1 MKLGAVLMASGRAR
15 RFGENK
21 LLHPVD
27 SVPMIERAMNALPP
41 ELFAKAAVVSGCQP
55 ILRMAGERGYW
66 AVENLA
72 PEQGQSLTV
81 RLGTSALEDMDG
93 LLFAVCDQPWLRRES
108 VGRLLTAFVCEPD
121 KICALAWNGRKGN
134 PVIFPQALFPEL
146 LAVTG
151 DRGGGTVIKNHPQLL
166 RLVDAGSP
174 EELLDIDSPADLNLK
189 KKDRDKCV

>member
-27 SVPMIERAMNALPP
+27 GVPMMERAMNALPP
-41 ELFAKAAVVSGCQP
+41 ELFTKAAVVSGCQP
-55 ILRMAGERGYW
+55 ILRMAEERGYLT
-66 AVENLA
+66 VENHA

-108 VGRLLTAFVCEPD
+108 VGRLIDRFSAQPD
-121 KICALAWNGRKGN
+121 KIWALSWAGRKGN
-134 PVIFPQALFPEL
+134 PVVFPKTLFPEL

-151 DRGGGTVIKNHPQLL
+151 DRGGGVVIKTHP
-166 RLVDAGSP
+166 
-174 EELLDIDSPADLNLK
+174 ELLCLVEADSPQELSDIDSPMDL
-189 KKDRDKCV
+189 DS